1 MVSVQQYL
9 NKNYPKENR
18 EEVTKL
24 DISNKNLEGELDL
37 TDFVILEELDC
48 SNNQLT
54 SLNIDSCPDLEMIAC
69 HDNFLSVLNLSNNLK
84 LEMLNIGNNNFSE
97 QDLSFL
103 SHLVNLEI
111 IVVGNKDEKKIQQ
124 GIYNRFLGS
133 FEHLK
138 SLTKLECLDIKNTD
152 IESGIEY
159 LPESLEEFV
168 CSSRERPNSRVKS
181 IHNLF
186 TNDEGIVEVDDY
198 GTIKDFKEKIR
209 KIKKESSK
217 LANKS
222 IASWQEYGVPF
233 LDFTEELT
241 QEWIDKGFSKES
253 CKEWLNIGI
262 QSGDNL
268 SNKNLEGDLDLV
280 DFRSLQEINI
290 TGNPQLGKI
299 INKKTYTTI
308 KIKAQEW
315 LEKNYPTKEEK
326 KINSEH
332 KITTFTPLNVE
343 GELIIN
349 NFSQLEEVIIFNQNN
364 LTKFQ
369 INNCPNLTKLTCR
382 DGYALTYFETRD
394 CPSLENISCFYS
406 QLTKLN
412 FDRLEKLTELNFYAN
427 RLTDLN
433 LHGFPNLKVLS
444 NDDEERMQQGVYNRF
459 YSSLEPLRDLN
470 KLELLHINNTNID
483 SGLEY
488 LSESVKS
495 IYCDG
500 AEENNQLKQEHY
512 DEEEYSSTMSITT
525 DPTSIFSDEE
535 EFQKQRD
542 EYIKELESGL
552 QEREKEINLLK
563 IEIQGLKERVEK
575 ISYLEERIKELTKL
589 IKKQKEKIVDAYLYF
604 APAKELFRE
613 KKEPIVKFRK
623 RYDKIHEELESKI
636 KAELEEKI
644 SEKQLLLEGEQIQKI
659 ITITG
664 NISVNQGHAVFG
676 SIFGDNAN
684 LNYNTSK
691 KLIELPI
698 ITNTK
703 REKRNS

>member
-444 NDDEERMQQGVYNRF
+444 CSGNLLTKLDLSQNSKLEKLDIRDNNFSAQDLSFLVHLVNLEVLGLGNDDEERMQQGVYNRF

-563 IEIQGLKERVEK
+563 IEIQGLKER
-575 ISYLEERIKELTKL
+575 
-589 IKKQKEKIVDAYLYF
+589 
-604 APAKELFRE
+604 
-613 KKEPIVKFRK
+613 FRK

-636 KAELEEKI
+636 
-644 SEKQLLLEGEQIQKI
+644 SEKDMEEVEIVLTVCEE
-659 ITITG
+659 
-664 NISVNQGHAVFG
+664 
-676 SIFGDNAN
+676 
-684 LNYNTSK
+684 
-691 KLIELPI
+691 LIV
-698 ITNTK
+698 
-703 REKRNS
+703 

>member
-444 NDDEERMQQGVYNRF
+444 CSGNLLTKLDLSQNSKLEKLDIRDNNFSAQDLSFLVHLVNLEVLGLGNDDEERMQQGVYNRF

-575 ISYLEERIKELTKL
+575 I
-589 IKKQKEKIVDAYLYF
+589 
-604 APAKELFRE
+604 
-613 KKEPIVKFRK
+613 
-623 RYDKIHEELESKI
+623 